1 MFSLEQLVG
10 FVAVAEEGHFGRAAV
25 RLNMTQPPLSRR
37 VQALEQQIG
46 VQLLDRSQ
54 RGVRLTAAGH
64 SMLADARRI
73 LQLAERSA
81 HSARRAMAGETGTIT
96 FGFTA
101 SSGYVHL
108 ETVLATA
115 RARLPRVDLV
125 LREMVTSAQRAALLA
140 GDLDVGL
147 VRPPVDSAEL
157 TELPFARE
165 RLIAA
170 LPARHPLATRPAAP
184 DVRDLDGV
192 PFLMYDP
199 DEARYFHDLLRRLF
213 HQVGAAPV
221 YVQHASQ
228 VHTLLALV
236 GAGLGICL
244 VPEAARRL
252 HVDGVV
258 FRPVTGMG
266 TTRAD
271 LHLAWRTDHEG
282 PALAALLRALE
293 SMGALGSAR
302 AGGLGEGPGEA

>member
-1 MFSLEQLVG
+1 MFSLDQLSG
-10 FVAVAEEGHFGRAAV
+10 FVAVAEEGHFGRAAA

-37 VQALEQQIG
+37 IQALEQRIG
-46 VQLLDRSQ
+46 VQLFDRSQ

-64 SMLADARRI
+64 SLLADARRI
-73 LQLAERSA
+73 LQLSERSV

-125 LREMVTSAQRAALLA
+125 LREMVTSAQCAALLA
-140 GDLDVGL
+140 GDLDIGL
-147 VRPPVDSAEL
+147 VRPPADAAEL
-157 TELPFARE
+157 SRLPFARE
-165 RLIAA
+165 PLVAA
-170 LPARHPLATRPAAP
+170 LPAGHPLATRAAAP

-199 DEARYFHDLLRRLF
+199 DEAWYFHDLLSRLF
-213 HQVGAAPV
+213 QRAGAAPG

-236 GAGLGICL
+236 GTGLGISL

-252 HVDGVV
+252 RPAGVV
-258 FRPVTGMG
+258 FRPVTGMDD
-266 TTRAD
+266 TRAE
-271 LHLAWRTDHEG
+271 LHLAWCSDHEV
-282 PALAALLRALE
+282 PALTALVTALRERREPAT
-293 SMGALGSAR
+293 G
-302 AGGLGEGPGEA
+302 

>member
-1 MFSLEQLVG
+1 MFSLDQLAG
-10 FVAVAEEGHFGRAAV
+10 FVAVAEEGHFGRAAA

-64 SMLADARRI
+64 SLLADARRI
-73 LQLAERSA
+73 LQLSERSV

-125 LREMVTSAQRAALLA
+125 LREMVTSAQCAALLA

-147 VRPPVDSAEL
+147 VRPPLDSPEL
-157 TELPFARE
+157 SQLPFARE
-165 RLIAA
+165 PLVAA
-170 LPARHPLATRPAAP
+170 LPAGHPLATRAAAP

-199 DEARYFHDLLRRLF
+199 DEAWYFHDLLGRLF
-213 HQVGAAPV
+213 QRADATPV

-252 HVDGVV
+252 HADGVV
-258 FRPVTGMG
+258 FRPVTGMDD
-266 TTRAD
+266 TRAE
-271 LHLAWRTDHEG
+271 LRLAWCSDHEG
-282 PALAALLRALE
+282 PALTALVAALRDRREPA
-293 SMGALGSAR
+293 AR
-302 AGGLGEGPGEA
+302 